1 MAGEASGL
9 KALPPVEG
17 APTGRSVP
25 AGWERATCRGVK
37 WGMDKHPD
45 GDTLTRFL
53 LERSGVRGVLVHLDE
68 AWQQIAGRAHYP
80 AEVAARLG
88 ETCAA
93 AALFTG
99 HAKINGR
106 LSVQLRG
113 TGALRTLFA
122 ECTAADTVR
131 GIAHYEEP
139 VPTPLGPRAFGEGSV
154 LAITIE
160 STPPG
165 ARELTRYQGLVGL
178 DADTLAGAFE
188 GYFQQSEQLPT
199 RVLLASAGG
208 RAAGLMLQQLPGG
221 HGDADGW
228 PRAQALFDTL
238 GAAELADTPVET
250 LLYRLFHEEDVRVL
264 DRRPLRFACSCS
276 RERVADMLRSL
287 GVDEARAAL
296 QDGVAEVN
304 CDFCGQG
311 YRFQPEQIEALFSPA
326 PTAPGSERLQ

>member
-1 MAGEASGL
+1 MEN
-9 KALPPVEG
+9 
-17 APTGRSVP
+17 
-25 AGWERATCRGVK
+25 
-37 WGMDKHPD
+37 HPNA
-45 GDTLTRFL
+45 DTLTRFL
-53 LERSGVRGVLVHLDE
+53 LERSGVRGIVVHLDD
-68 AWQQIAGRAHYP
+68 AWRQIAGRAEYP

-88 ETCAA
+88 ETTAA

-122 ECTAADTVR
+122 ECTAQDTVR

-139 VPTPLGPRAFGEGSV
+139 VPEPLTPRAFGEGSV

-165 ARELTRYQGLVGL
+165 AREATRYQGLVGL
-178 DADTLAGAFE
+178 DADTLAEAFE

-199 RVLLASAGG
+199 RVLLASAPG
-208 RAAGLMLQQLPGG
+208 RAAGLMLQQLPGSQ
-221 HGDADGW
+221 GDADGW
-228 PRAQALFDTL
+228 TRCQALFDTL
-238 GAAELADTPVET
+238 GAAELADTPVDT
-250 LLYRLFHEEDVRVL
+250 LLYRLFHEEGVRVL
-264 DRRPLRFACSCS
+264 ETRPLAFACSCS

-287 GVDEARAAL
+287 GPDEARAAL
-296 QDGVAEVN
+296 VDGVAEVH

-311 YRFQPEQIEALFSPA
+311 YRFETGQIEALFRPVA
-326 PTAPGSERLQ
+326 NAPGPKGLQ

>member
-1 MAGEASGL
+1 M
-9 KALPPVEG
+9 
-17 APTGRSVP
+17 T
-25 AGWERATCRGVK
+25 
-37 WGMDKHPD
+37 DHPD
-45 GDTLTRFL
+45 RDTLTRFL
-53 LERSGVRGVLVHLDE
+53 LERSGVRGVVVHLDE

-80 AEVAARLG
+80 AGVAARLG

-99 HAKINGR
+99 HAKIDGR

-122 ECTAADTVR
+122 ECTAANTVR
-131 GIAHYEEP
+131 GIAHFEAP
-139 VPTPLGPRAFGEGSV
+139 VPEPLTPRAFGPGSI

-165 ARELTRYQGLVGL
+165 ATELTRYQGLVGL
-178 DADTLAGAFE
+178 DADSLAEAFE

-199 RVLLASAGG
+199 RVLLASVDG

-228 PRAQALFDTL
+228 DRVNALFETLPGQELATTPVDTL
-238 GAAELADTPVET
+238 LW
-250 LLYRLFHEEDVRVL
+250 RLFHEEEVRVL
-264 DRRPLRFACSCS
+264 GSTPLRFACSCS
-276 RERVADMLRSL
+276 RERVSDMLRSL
-287 GVDEARAAL
+287 GLDEARAAL
-296 QDGVAEVN
+296 QEGVAEVH

-311 YRFQPEQIEALFSPA
+311 YRFEPEQIEALFSKTPN
-326 PTAPGSERLQ
+326 APGTERLQ